1 MSESSRSSMA
11 AVLSIFMTVLIWLVI
26 VIGGLFFLLF
36 GLGYLPSLSGGEVTT
51 PVVSAAVDGLSANKL
66 LTLLMGLMIF
76 VPATVYI
83 CFQLRKILET
93 LAMGDP
99 FVPENASRLKQI
111 AFTVAI
117 MEFLR
122 YVAISVVYLMP
133 QTDDTFEGASI
144 VPNFA
149 TWVAFVAL
157 FVLAQV
163 FKEGA
168 RLRAEEKM
176 TI

>member
-1 MSESSRSSMA
+1 MA
-11 AVLSIFMTVLIWLVI
+11 AVLSVFMTVLMWLVI
-26 VIGGLFFLLF
+26 VVGGVFFLLF
-36 GLGYLPSLSGGEVTT
+36 GVGYLTSLSGGDLST
-51 PVVSAAVDGLSANKL
+51 PVVSAAVDDLSANKL
-66 LTLLMGLMIF
+66 LTLLMSLLIF
-76 VPATVYI
+76 VPATVFI

-99 FVPENASRLKQI
+99 FVPENASRLKRI

-122 YVAISVVYLMP
+122 YVAISIVYLLP
-133 QTDDTFEGASI
+133 RSDDTFEGASV

-163 FKEGA
+163 FQEGA